1 MSSKS
6 TFSNSTSSSY
16 ALALY
21 ELSEENS
28 ELPKIEAEI
37 KSFKKLIKEN
47 IKFKEIILSPTIAVE
62 DKKNIIFK
70 ISEQNNFSNILKK
83 FLAFITIKNRL
94 FFLEKIIESFLN
106 LVSKNKGELRA
117 KLTSPKKLSED
128 DKKKIQLE
136 LSENFKVPLNIEYK
150 YDPELIAGLVVQV
163 GSVMVDTSIK
173 TKLKKLESSM
183 IEV

>member
-94 FFLEKIIESFLN
+94 FFLEKIIESFLS
-106 LVSKNKGELRA
+106 LVSNNKGELSA
-117 KLTSPKKLSED
+117 KLVSSKELTEEE
-128 DKKKIQLE
+128 KKKIQDQ
-136 LSENFKVPLNIEYK
+136 LSSDFKSPLNIDYK
-150 YDPELIAGLVVQV
+150 HDPGLIGGLIIQI
-163 GSVMVDTSIK
+163 GSIMIDASIK
-173 TKLKKLESSM
+173 NKLKKLETKM
-183 IEV
+183 VEA

>member
-1 MSSKS
+1 LSSKS

-21 ELSEENS
+21 ELAKESS
-28 ELPKIEAEI
+28 ELSKIEEEI

-47 IKFKEIILSPTIAVE
+47 IEFKEIISSPTVAVE
-62 DKKNIIFK
+62 DKKNIILK
-70 ISEQNNFSNILKK
+70 ITEQNNFSEIIKK
-83 FLAFITIKNRL
+83 FLAFIAIKNRL

-106 LVSKNKGELRA
+106 LVSNNKGELKA

-136 LSENFKVPLNIEYK
+136 LSENFKAPLNIEYK
-150 YDPELIAGLVVQV
+150 YNPELIAGLIVQV
-163 GSVMVDTSIK
+163 GSVMVDTSIN
-173 TKLKKLESSM
+173 TQLKKLENNM